1 MRAIRYRAV
10 KSLCMALAAAVVASS
25 GIGADEAQ
33 AQRASRSGV
42 LEHAPSVNDTTVN
55 IISGSPNG
63 TYLLFVYDI
72 SAVLDDQELR
82 ILPIVGKGGGQNV
95 LDILKLKG
103 VDLGITQTDIL
114 RHFKKT
120 GAAGANIG
128 ERLVYVTKLYNEEL
142 HVVAGSAIKDIKDL
156 EGKTVNFGEAG
167 SSADVSGRLIF
178 EILGIRPQPVNMN
191 QADALL
197 AVKTGRI
204 AATLMLDGKP
214 LSILSTIKDSDGLK
228 LLPVP
233 YTQPLEDDYLPAEI
247 SNEDY
252 PNLVPPGE
260 PMETVA
266 VGTVLAAY
274 NWPKNT
280 DRHQRVTRLV
290 NALFNR
296 LAEFQKQP
304 RHPKWKEVNLAA
316 LLPGWKRFPAATE
329 WLEGA
334 SKRTAA
340 VAATPEPAAS
350 TAAPAP
356 APVPAARPPSV
367 QGAPGAGGSNDEA
380 MFREFMEWKRRQK

>member
-1 MRAIRYRAV
+1 MRAI
-10 KSLCMALAAAVVASS
+10 KSIVAMALCVALS
-25 GIGADEAQ
+25 AQ
-33 AQRASRSGV
+33 DGSAFAQTRATSRSSI
-42 LEHAPSVNDTTVN
+42 LDTTHAPGVNDTTVN

-63 TYLLFVYDI
+63 SYLLFVYDM
-72 SAVLDDQELR
+72 SAVLDDKELR

-114 RHFKKT
+114 RHFKST

-142 HVVAGSAIKDIKDL
+142 HVVAGSGIKDIKEL
-156 EGKTVNFGEAG
+156 EGKPVNFGEAG

-197 AVKTGRI
+197 ATKTGRI

-214 LSILSTIKDSDGLK
+214 LSILSTIKEGDGLR

-233 YTQPLEDDYLPAEI
+233 YAQSLEDDYLPAEI

-340 VAATPEPAAS
+340 IAAAPA
-350 TAAPAP
+350 AAPAP
-356 APVPAARPPSV
+356 AAP
-367 QGAPGAGGSNDEA
+367 APGAPQAPAAQTAPNANDEA
-380 MFREFMEWKRRQK
+380 AFREFMEWKRRQK